1 MRRPPSAVSE
11 SSSFCLFIKT
21 DGKSWSFRLRRW
33 RILQL
38 THGNLGRGEA
48 PAVAASWRSIGAIY
62 TPVAVALAILAWA
75 ISGEAVRFLVGH
87 GDRYALPFAHR
98 DTGRC
103 H

>member
-48 PAVAASWRSIGAIY
+48 PAVAASRRSIGGYLHSCGSCA
-62 TPVAVALAILAWA
+62 
-75 ISGEAVRFLVGH
+75 
-87 GDRYALPFAHR
+87 GDTRLG
-98 DTGRC
+98 D
-103 H
+103 